1 MVFLLFFFFFKQKT
15 AYEMRISDWSSDVC
29 SSDLRHALPHHA
41 RVHLVDLTP
50 VEQQLAR
57 TPRFVIVP
65 IAVTEFGNIT
75 VDQPNLIAFHL
86 GIALGDGALA
96 EAQRFDL
103 GPLQRD
109 PRLEHLLDR
118 IVEARAPVLG
128 DNLLLVEFGG
138 GLRTGHFIPASLR
151 PRTMRRRRRD
161 RKSTRLN

>member
-1 MVFLLFFFFFKQKT
+1 MIRRPPRSTRTDTLFPYTTLF
-15 AYEMRISDWSSDVC
+15 R
-29 SSDLRHALPHHA
+29 P
-41 RVHLVDLTP
+41 
-50 VEQQLAR
+50 
-57 TPRFVIVP
+57 
-65 IAVTEFGNIT
+65 
-75 VDQPNLIAFHL
+75 AFHL

-151 PRTMRRRRRD
+151 PRTMRRRRR
-161 RKSTRLN
+161 RTMLRTPG

>member
-1 MVFLLFFFFFKQKT
+1 
-15 AYEMRISDWSSDVC
+15 MRISDWSSDVC
-29 SSDLRHALPHHA
+29 SSDL
-41 RVHLVDLTP
+41 LVDLTP

-128 DNLLLVEFGG
+128 DNLLA
-138 GLRTGHFIPASLR
+138 RTR
-151 PRTMRRRRRD
+151 VV
-161 RKSTRLN
+161 